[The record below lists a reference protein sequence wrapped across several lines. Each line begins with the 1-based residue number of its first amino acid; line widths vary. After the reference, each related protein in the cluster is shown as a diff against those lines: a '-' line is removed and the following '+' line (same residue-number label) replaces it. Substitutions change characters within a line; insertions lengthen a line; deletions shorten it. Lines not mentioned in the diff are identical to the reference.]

1 MAKDVEIILPSL
13 GFSMEDG
20 ILVEWLVKDGD
31 QVARGDLL
39 YALETEKSAQ
49 EIESDAEGRVRIIK
63 QAGETYLVGTVLG
76 VIES

>member
-1 MAKDVEIILPSL
+1 MVKDVEIVLPSL

-31 QVARGDLL
+31 QVAKGDLL
-39 YALETEKSAQ
+39 YALETDKSAQ